1 MEIQDNRKEI
11 NRFSKKSKSSYQ
23 SSLKSTLKLFTIKSV
38 LEFTE
43 SDLKTIYEF
52 YSSLTYFKSFAIM
65 PNHILWKITCKLKIV
80 FFKKGDII
88 YKYGDKSRHFYI
100 ILKGNVSYKMPNFDY
115 TQINR
120 DSIFEEIFQLN
131 EGKAFGQYG
140 ILFKIDR

>member
-80 FFKKGDII
+80 FFKKGDI
-88 YKYGDKSRHFYI
+88 
-100 ILKGNVSYKMPNFDY
+100 KMPNFDY